1 MNYLIYISPLTKLQ
15 QRNLEKGKGVRVRQ
29 GDIPVG
35 VDKKQFTRFNK
46 NMRLGKSFTLKTTPK
61 QGAGII
67 SDIYRYIKERPVL
80 RGMANRAINTGKQ
93 YAHRGVDY
101 LATKAHGKIRDFPM
115 IEGSGIRKKRTR
127 RGKGLPIVSGLLKG
141 SGELAGL
148 IGGPGSE
155 DAKKWLGGI
164 GNVAGIFGLGMKK
177 KKQTATKTGTRK
189 KRQATPAQLQALAL
203 GRAIRD
209 ANRQKRKTGAG
220 RPRKLYGGALRAA
233 GY

>member
-1 MNYLIYISPLTKLQ
+1 MNYVIYISPLTKLQ
-15 QRNLEKGKGVRVRQ
+15 ERNLEKGKGVRVRQ

-35 VDKKQFTRFNK
+35 VNEKQFKRFNRNIK
-46 NMRLGKSFTLKTTPK
+46 LGKSFTLKTTQK

-101 LATKAHGKIRDFPM
+101 LSTKAHQKIREFPM
-115 IEGSGIRKKRTR
+115 IEGNGMRR
-127 RGKGLPIVSGLLKG
+127 RGRGLVGAALSGG
-141 SGELAGL
+141 GELAGM
-148 IGGPGSE
+148 IGGPGSSE
-155 DAKKWLGGI
+155 AKKWLQGI
-164 GNVAGIFGLGMKK
+164 GTVANVFGLGMKK
-177 KKQTATKTGTRK
+177 KKRTSSTGTRK

-209 ANRQKRKTGAG
+209 ANRNANRDIIGSGRRK
-220 RPRKLYGGALRAA
+220 KYGTALRPA